1 MKASFPYDSSY
12 DPAAPVLSIGLGPS
26 GEESERLQLIA
37 VVDTGADVTM
47 IPTRL
52 LANAGCRYSEQARL
66 RGVVGRPVTVNLHL
80 AAVHVA
86 GQVIHGV
93 SVIAR
98 KGSNEAILGRDVL
111 NQLDLRLIGPA
122 QELWIE

>member
-12 DPAAPVLSIGLGPS
+12 NPAAPVLSIGLGPS
-26 GEESERLQLIA
+26 GEEAARLELVA
-37 VVDTGADVTM
+37 FVDTGADVTM
-47 IPTRL
+47 IPTAIL
-52 LANAGCRYSEQARL
+52 VDAGCRYSEKARL
-66 RGVVGRPVTVNLHL
+66 RGVVGEPVTVNLHL

-86 GQVIHGV
+86 NQVVHGV

>member
-12 DPAAPVLSIGLGPS
+12 DPAMPILSIGLGPS
-26 GEESERLQLIA
+26 GEDAVRLELVA

-47 IPTRL
+47 IPTAIL
-52 LANAGCRYSEQARL
+52 DDAGCRYSEKARL
-66 RGVVGRPVTVNLHL
+66 RGVVGEAVTVNLHL

-86 GQVIHGV
+86 DQVVHGV

-122 QELWIE
+122 QELWLE